1 MCEALHANL
10 LCFIELFFCKMLQNN
25 IFKLY
30 LMYLIHNVYSSPFD
44 LKFKKKH
51 GFVDFTFNDILKSGK
66 LRSSSKTKN
75 VGMFG
80 RTKGSKHIFLRID
93 QKNDIGNLYLDP
105 SFLLNTSFHLQLG
118 WDDGYPNTK
127 KIDGRKLS
135 QEQLEQLL
143 QQFAKEVKKDIV
155 RRVHNWNKKNE
166 KKSQMKSS
174 ANDEFI
180 VDDNNVDEEY
190 NKLDKKYYNSN
201 EILVENNIDLKK
213 YLRKIVL
220 TKDIEG
226 YNKKDEIIE
235 TVKEMYPN
243 VELKDYTKKRGSNEY
258 VFKDLL

>member
-1 MCEALHANL
+1 
-10 LCFIELFFCKMLQNN
+10 
-25 IFKLY
+25 
-30 LMYLIHNVYSSPFD
+30 MYLIHNVYSSPFD
-44 LKFKKKH
+44 LKFRKKH
-51 GFVDFTFNDILKSGK
+51 GFVDYTFNDVLKSGK

-105 SFLLNTSFHLQLG
+105 SFLLNTSFYLQIG
-118 WDDGYPNTK
+118 WDDGLPNTK

-143 QQFAKEVKKDIV
+143 QQFSKEVKKDII
-155 RRVHNWNKKNE
+155 RRFHKK
-166 KKSQMKSS
+166 KLQMKSFENS
-174 ANDEFI
+174 EFA
-180 VDDNNVDEEY
+180 VDDDNIDEEY
-190 NKLDKKYYNSN
+190 NKLDEKDYFIFSHSN

-235 TVKEMYPN
+235 TVKQMYPN
-243 VELKDYTKKRGSNEY
+243 VELKDYKRKRGSNEY
-258 VFKDLL
+258 VFTSLKI